1 MNKIALTTLFLLG
14 ISSVYGQI
22 TYTTHT
28 VQQGENLTQIAQKY
42 YTTTTA
48 IRSAN
53 PSITDELATNQ
64 QLKVPNRN
72 GVKLHKVQPKET
84 LYAISREYKVSI
96 DQLND
101 WNPVLRAEG
110 LQQGQT
116 IVVSA
121 PDNSIDNTQDNNKN
135 HRYVVGNSETI
146 YGIAVR
152 HKITVSEIYEV
163 NEGVAG
169 QKIQEGD
176 VIWLPAKAQNV
187 NLKSDTNLTENKSL
201 VTADYRYVKVEP
213 QQTIYSLSKDNDIS
227 IEELVNLN
235 PSLKNGLQAGMQI
248 KLPVQKST
256 QKFPIQQGEKVDA
269 SSIDLQQ
276 STLKSAI
283 VYKEQ
288 KEIVFL
294 LPFNNNYLTLEN
306 NKPLLDNKLQKDVFL
321 NMTLDFY
328 SGVLLALDEIQKQN
342 HPVNVRIIDSKESN
356 RNMDIDALLAE
367 NNFSQS
373 DVIIGPFFQSNA
385 DALSTAL
392 QDQPTY
398 IVSPLSTDEGEG
410 HLNQVRAMPTSEML
424 KSGMMD
430 YMTTKQKNIVYLT
443 HQQQSIDFGVSS
455 GTVLTINSKG
465 DNLSVEQLKAELK
478 KYVGN
483 YIVLDSDSLEAAINL
498 TNILADLRTEFDL
511 QLVFLERSSILDS
524 SEISIQTLADLK
536 TTFPSVTADFD
547 HYKYNEFYNQFY
559 QKYQRSPNRFAVRGY
574 DITMDVLQRLQQ
586 TTPEDTKLFDKNSE
600 QVENAFEYINKA
612 DGIYN
617 SGIYILYFD
626 TDLSIRNAY

>member
-1 MNKIALTTLFLLG
+1 MNKIALTTLLLLG
-14 ISSVYGQI
+14 MGSVYGQI

-28 VQQGENLTQIAQKY
+28 VQQGENLTQIAKKY

-53 PSITDELATNQ
+53 PSITDELAANQ

-84 LYAISREYKVSI
+84 LYAISREYKVTI

-101 WNPVLRAEG
+101 WNPVLRTEG

-121 PDNSIDNTQDNNKN
+121 ADNSIDNTQDNSKN

-152 HKITVSEIYEV
+152 HKVTVSEIYEV
-163 NEGVAG
+163 NQGLAG

-187 NLKSDTNLTENKSL
+187 NLKSDTNLTENQSL

-227 IEELVNLN
+227 IEELVELN
-235 PSLKNGLQAGMQI
+235 PSLKNGLQTGMQI

-256 QKFPIQQGEKVDA
+256 QKLPIQLGEKIDA

-288 KEIVFL
+288 KEVVFL

-328 SGVLLALDEIQKQN
+328 SGVLLALDDIQKQN

-385 DALSTAL
+385 DALSAAL

-398 IVSPLSTDEGEG
+398 IISPLSTDEGEG
-410 HLNQVRAMPTSEML
+410 HLNQVRAMPTGEML

-443 HQQQSIDFGVSS
+443 HQQQSIDFGASS
-455 GTVLTINSKG
+455 GTVLTINSKA
-465 DNLSVEQLKAELK
+465 DNLSAEQLKAELK

-483 YIVLDSDSLEAAINL
+483 FIVLDSDSLEAAINL
-498 TNILADLRTEFDL
+498 TNILADLRTDFDL

-547 HYKYNEFYNQFY
+547 HYKYNEFYDQFY

-626 TDLSIRNAY
+626 TDLSIRNAF